1 MHFQKPYPHLIKDG
15 YKLCMDDDDE
25 TSRAPGGPALE
36 QIPLNAQKDTI
47 YAAVLAEI
55 PTFDSIQECQT
66 EFESGKQ
73 ILYQIVNDVETEQLN
88 SGEDEDNALIY
99 LQSWIRVHSRAVQ
112 ERRPN
117 MTAGQ
122 RVPHLV
128 FPEASVKN
136 MNRFLYL
143 YRTLEHNATGSYWNT
158 IVDGETLQ
166 DKCMR
171 CLARLYD
178 TCQQAK
184 KFTEP
189 TASPYIYPV
198 ETYWDHENTQPEQEP
213 TGEPTG
219 EPAGVN
225 ALLFQ
230 LKCLM

>member
-1 MHFQKPYPHLIKDG
+1 
-15 YKLCMDDDDE
+15 MDDDDE
-25 TSRAPGGPALE
+25 TSRAPGGPAIE
-36 QIPLNAQKDTI
+36 EIPLDPQKDTI

-55 PTFDSIQECQT
+55 PTFDSTEECQRK
-66 EFESGKQ
+66 FESGKQ
-73 ILYQIVNDVETEQLN
+73 LLYQIANNVEREQRN
-88 SGEDEDNALIY
+88 SGENRDIALIY

-136 MNRFLYL
+136 IYFLLDL
-143 YRTLEHNATGSYWNT
+143 YRSLEHNASGSYWNT
-158 IVDGETLQ
+158 IVDGETLKH
-166 DKCMR
+166 KCMR

-178 TCQQAK
+178 ICQQAK

-189 TASPYIYPV
+189 TASPHIYPV

-219 EPAGVN
+219 EPTTVN

-230 LKCLM
+230 LKGLM

>member
-1 MHFQKPYPHLIKDG
+1 
-15 YKLCMDDDDE
+15 MDDDE
-25 TSRAPGGPALE
+25 EAPGGPALE
-36 QIPLNAQKDTI
+36 EIPLNPQNDTI

-55 PTFDSIQECQT
+55 PTFDSIQECQR
-66 EFESGKQ
+66 EFELEKQ
-73 ILYQIVNDVETEQLN
+73 ILYQIANNVETEQRN
-88 SGEDEDNALIY
+88 SGENRDIALIN

-136 MNRFLYL
+136 IYFLLDL
-143 YRTLEHNATGSYWNT
+143 YRTLEHKASGSYWNT
-158 IVDGETLQ
+158 IVDGQTLKR
-166 DKCMR
+166 KCMR

-178 TCQQAK
+178 ICQQAK

-189 TASPYIYPV
+189 TASPHRYPV
-198 ETYWDHENTQPEQEP
+198 ETYWDHENVQPEQEP

>member
-1 MHFQKPYPHLIKDG
+1 MY
-15 YKLCMDDDDE
+15 MDDDDE
-25 TSRAPGGPALE
+25 TSRAPGGPAPE
-36 QIPLNAQKDTI
+36 QIPLDPHKDTL

-55 PTFDSIQECQT
+55 PTFDSMEECQR

-73 ILYQIVNDVETEQLN
+73 ILSQIVNDVEREQLN
-88 SGEDEDNALIY
+88 SGERIDNAIMD
-99 LQSWIRVHSRAVQ
+99 LQSWIQRHVHAVQ

-143 YRTLEHNATGSYWNT
+143 YRTLEHNAIGGYWNT
-158 IVDGETLQ
+158 IVDGQTLQ

-178 TCQQAK
+178 ICQQAK

-189 TASPYIYPV
+189 TASPHIYPV

-219 EPAGVN
+219 EPTTVN

>member
-1 MHFQKPYPHLIKDG
+1 
-15 YKLCMDDDDE
+15 MDDDE
-25 TSRAPGGPALE
+25 EAPGGPDVE
-36 QIPLNAQKDTI
+36 QIALNPQNDTI

-55 PTFDSIQECQT
+55 PTFDSIEECQT
-66 EFESGKQ
+66 EYESEKQ
-73 ILYQIVNDVETEQLN
+73 ILYQIVNDVEREQRN
-88 SGEDEDNALIY
+88 SGEDEDNAIMD
-99 LQSWIRVHSRAVQ
+99 LQSWIRVHVRAVQ

-117 MTAGQ
+117 MTAGH

-143 YRTLEHNATGSYWNT
+143 YRALEEKAEGNYWEI
-158 IVDGETLQ
+158 IVDGKTLKY
-166 DKCMR
+166 KCMQ
-171 CLARLYD
+171 CLARLYEI
-178 TCQQAK
+178 CHQAK
-184 KFTEP
+184 KFTQP
-189 TASPYIYPV
+189 TASSHRFPF
-198 ETYWDHENTQPEQEP
+198 ETDWDHENTQPEQEP